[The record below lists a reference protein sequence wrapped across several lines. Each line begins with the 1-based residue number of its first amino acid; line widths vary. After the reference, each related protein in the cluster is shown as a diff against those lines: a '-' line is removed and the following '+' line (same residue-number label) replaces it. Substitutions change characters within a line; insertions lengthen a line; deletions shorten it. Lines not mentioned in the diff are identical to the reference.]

1 MRLNSI
7 RLKVVMAFI
16 AGALLSIMLV
26 VLVAFLALRTSVLA
40 RVDLSDMAGDLATK
54 VHFDRDGRPQLGD
67 EDHHALRWAFD
78 SLGREVA
85 YRLVDDAGRVVLWS
99 EAGHGFWPDDVL
111 PRTTDRKSVRER
123 FEFER
128 GGVQFF
134 GASEPLVRGGR
145 DWRLQV
151 AVSQRM
157 MHLLHRVAMPLVGA
171 GIALFTLVLLVAFG
185 LTTWITLRYT
195 LRPLQ
200 DVSASAA
207 GISLHAMHARLR
219 TDAVPA
225 EIAPLVDSFNRAL
238 ERLEQA
244 FRAQQEF
251 LGNAAHELK
260 TPLAMIRA
268 QVELGVEGEDDRA
281 ALLKD
286 VAYMTR
292 QVQQLLLLAEASE
305 AANYDFGMV
314 EVREVV
320 DEAIG
325 YLQRMAD
332 AANVTLAVSAPDD
345 LPAWRADRGA
355 LFTLLKNLLENA
367 IEHAPA
373 GSTVTVE
380 ITADSLSVRDLGPGV
395 AAAQL
400 PLLFERFWRG
410 PHRRDHG
417 AGLGLSI
424 CHEVARAHGW
434 RLVAQQANP
443 GLRFALSAQERRPR
457 AGGDPS

>member
-1 MRLNSI
+1 MHCAKKMRLNSI
-7 RLKVVMAFI
+7 RLKIVMAFV
-16 AGALLSIMLV
+16 AGTLLSIMLV
-26 VLVAFLALRTSVLA
+26 VLVAVLALRTNVLA

-54 VHFDRDGRPQLGD
+54 VHFDRDGKAQLGD

-85 YRLVDDAGRVVLWS
+85 YRLVDDAGQVVLLS
-99 EAGHGFWPDDVL
+99 EAGPAYWPDGLL
-111 PRTTDRKSVRER
+111 PRAAGRAR

-128 GGVQFF
+128 DGVSFL
-134 GASEPLVRGGR
+134 GATAPLVRDGR

-151 AVSQRM
+151 AVSHRM
-157 MHLLHRVAMPLVGA
+157 MYLLHRVAMPLVAA
-171 GIALFTLVLLVAFG
+171 GIALFSLVLLVAFG
-185 LTTWITLRYT
+185 LCTWITLRYT

-219 TDAVPA
+219 TDAVPT
-225 EIAPLVDSFNRAL
+225 EIAPLVDSFNRVLA
-238 ERLEQA
+238 RLEQA

-325 YLQRMAD
+325 YLQRMAE

-373 GSTVTVE
+373 GSTVTVDV
-380 ITADSLSVRDLGPGV
+380 ALDGLAVRDLGPGV
-395 AAAQL
+395 DAAQL

-434 RLVAQQANP
+434 RLVAELADP
-443 GLRFALSAQERRPR
+443 GLRFKVLT
-457 AGGDPS
+457 

>member
-16 AGALLSIMLV
+16 AGTLLSVLLV
-26 VLVAFLALRTSVLA
+26 ALVAFLALRSDVLA
-40 RVDLSDMAGDLATK
+40 RMDMSDMARDLSAK
-54 VHFDRDGRPQLGD
+54 IAIDRDGRPVLET
-67 EDHHALRWAFD
+67 EDHPDFEWGFD

-85 YRLVDDAGRVVLWS
+85 YRIVDGKGSVALLSDAGRQ
-99 EAGHGFWPDDVL
+99 FWPDGLL
-111 PRTTDRKSVRER
+111 PRGSRAER
-123 FEFER
+123 FDFER
-128 GGVQFF
+128 DGVLFF
-134 GASEPLVRGGR
+134 AATEPIASSANTWFV
-145 DWRLQV
+145 QV
-151 AVSQRM
+151 AVSNRM

-185 LTTWITLRYT
+185 LCTWITLRYT
-195 LRPLQ
+195 LKPLQ
-200 DVSASAA
+200 DVSTSAA
-207 GISLHAMHARLR
+207 GISLYSMHARLR
-219 TDAVPA
+219 ADAVPT
-225 EIAPLVDSFNRAL
+225 EIAPLVDSFNRVL

-244 FRAQQEF
+244 YRAQQEF

-268 QVELGVEGEDDRA
+268 QVELGVDGDEDRA

-286 VAYMTR
+286 VAYMSR

-305 AANYDFGMV
+305 ATNYDFGV
-314 EVREVV
+314 VNVREIA
-320 DEAIG
+320 DEAVG
-325 YLQRMAD
+325 YLQRMAE
-332 AANVTLAVSAPDD
+332 AARVQLAVVAQDEAPT
-345 LPAWRADRGA
+345 WQADRGA

-380 ITADSLSVRDLGPGV
+380 IAAHGLSVRDLGPGV
-395 AAAQL
+395 DAAQL

-410 PHRRDHG
+410 AHRRDHG

-434 RLVAQQANP
+434 RLVAEQAWP
-443 GLRFALSAQERRPR
+443 GLRFKLLT
-457 AGGDPS
+457 

>member
-7 RLKVVMAFI
+7 RLKVVMAFV
-16 AGALLSIMLV
+16 AGTLLSIMLV

-40 RVDLSDMAGDLATK
+40 RTDLSGMAGDLATK
-54 VHFDRDGRPQLGD
+54 VHFGSDGRPRLGN

-85 YRLVDDAGRVVLWS
+85 YRLVDDAGRVVLLS
-99 EAGHGFWPDDVL
+99 EAGHGFWPDGLL
-111 PRTTDRKSVRER
+111 PRGAVRER

-128 GGVQFF
+128 GGVAFV
-134 GASEPLVRGGR
+134 GATEPLVRDGR
-145 DWRLQV
+145 HWRLQV
-151 AVSQRM
+151 AVSYRM
-157 MHLLHRVAMPLVGA
+157 MTLLHRVAMPLVGS

-185 LTTWITLRYT
+185 LCTWITLRYT

-207 GISLHAMHARLR
+207 GISLHSMHARLR

-225 EIAPLVDSFNRAL
+225 EIAPLVDSFNRVLA
-238 ERLEQA
+238 RLEQA
-244 FRAQQEF
+244 YRAQQEF

-268 QVELGVEGEDDRA
+268 QVELGVDGDDDRA

-286 VAYMTR
+286 VAYMSR

-305 AANYDFGMV
+305 ATNYDFGAV
-314 EVREVV
+314 RVREVA
-320 DEAIG
+320 DEAVG
-325 YLQRMAD
+325 YLQRMAEGAD
-332 AANVTLAVSAPDD
+332 VKLAVSAVDD
-345 LPAWRADRGA
+345 ALAWQADRGA

-367 IEHAPA
+367 IEHAPP
-373 GSTVTVE
+373 GSRVGVE
-380 ITADSLSVRDLGPGV
+380 IRENSLAVRDRGPGV
-395 AAAQL
+395 DAAQL

-410 PHRRDHG
+410 AHRRDHG

-434 RLVAQQANP
+434 RLVAERAEP
-443 GLRFALSAQERRPR
+443 GLRFRLLV
-457 AGGDPS
+457 

>member
-1 MRLNSI
+1 MCCAKTMRLNSI

-16 AGALLSIMLV
+16 AGILLSVVLIVLV
-26 VLVAFLALRTSVLA
+26 VGLAIRSDVLA
-40 RVDLSDMAGDLATK
+40 RMDMSDMAQDLSTK
-54 VHFDRDGRPQLGD
+54 IVIDRDGKPVLD
-67 EDHHALRWAFD
+67 TEDHPDIGWAFH
-78 SLGREVA
+78 SLGHEVA
-85 YRLVDDAGRVVLWS
+85 YRVVDGAGRVALLSDAGRQ
-99 EAGHGFWPDDVL
+99 FWPDGLL
-111 PRTTDRKSVRER
+111 PRGTGSER
-123 FEFER
+123 FDFER
-128 GGVQFF
+128 DGVIFF
-134 GASEPLVRGGR
+134 AATEPIAASADRWFV
-145 DWRLQV
+145 QV
-151 AVSQRM
+151 AVSNRM

-185 LTTWITLRYT
+185 LCTWITLRYT
-195 LRPLQ
+195 LRPLE

-207 GISLHAMHARLR
+207 GISLHSMHARLR
-219 TDAVPA
+219 TDAVPK
-225 EIAPLVDSFNRAL
+225 EIAPLVGSFNRVL

-244 FRAQQEF
+244 YRAQQEF

-268 QVELGVEGEDDRA
+268 QVELGVEGEADRA
-281 ALLKD
+281 ALLAD

-305 AANYDFGMV
+305 TTNYDFGTV
-314 EVREVV
+314 VVREVV

-325 YLQRMAD
+325 YLQRMAE
-332 AANVTLAVSAPDD
+332 AANVTLAVSAHDD
-345 LPAWRADRGA
+345 ALAWRADRGA

-373 GSTVTVE
+373 GSAVTVA
-380 ITADSLSVRDLGPGV
+380 IAADGLSVRDLGPGV
-395 AAAQL
+395 DAAQL

-424 CHEVARAHGW
+424 CHEVARAHAW
-434 RLVAQQANP
+434 RLVAEQAEP
-443 GLRFALSAQERRPR
+443 GLRFQLIATR
-457 AGGDPS
+457 